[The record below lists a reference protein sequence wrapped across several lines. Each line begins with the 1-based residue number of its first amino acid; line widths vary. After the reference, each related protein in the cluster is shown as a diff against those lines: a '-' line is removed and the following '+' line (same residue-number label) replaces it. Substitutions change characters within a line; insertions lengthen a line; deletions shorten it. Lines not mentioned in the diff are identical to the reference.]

1 MREPA
6 VIDPRFADEQRLEI
20 LELLQPS
27 EAGAGDPRSGEP
39 DLLEVGHLLQVLE
52 TRVGD
57 GRAAEVDP
65 LDARN
70 VADQL
75 ERAVVDLG
83 AGKDDDPPAG
93 FIVAGEER
101 PTAPGRRSRRENRQW
116 DSGSWRRLV
125 LETEEVPK
133 PTGPSGGNP
142 ANLQYSTARGA
153 GKHLRP
159 SQILTSAAECRP
171 SALAFR
177 YALSFGRCLLP
188 VWGEMPPIGVHWRR
202 SPSAARPG
210 EGPVRGLSTI
220 QAGSTAD
227 HEAPVGSADERRI
240 PDRHPAVAIALAGR
254 RHCLRS
260 FSAGGVDVWLFGAVL
275 LAAASAALSLTRFAK
290 ESAVV
295 LLLGVVCLGGAAP
308 PGLVGRGR
316 QRSVTL
322 RLGRAAAG
330 PRGRHTA
337 RPA

>member
-1 MREPA
+1 M
-6 VIDPRFADEQRLEI
+6 
-20 LELLQPS
+20 
-27 EAGAGDPRSGEP
+27 
-39 DLLEVGHLLQVLE
+39 
-52 TRVGD
+52 
-57 GRAAEVDP
+57 
-65 LDARN
+65 
-70 VADQL
+70 
-75 ERAVVDLG
+75 
-83 AGKDDDPPAG
+83 
-93 FIVAGEER
+93 
-101 PTAPGRRSRRENRQW
+101 
-116 DSGSWRRLV
+116 

-240 PDRHPAVAIALAGR
+240 PDSASGRGDCSGAGR

-260 FSAGGVDVWLFGAVL
+260 FSAGGARRLALRCRPAGCRVGRSVSDAV
-275 LAAASAALSLTRFAK
+275 RQ
-290 ESAVV
+290 
-295 LLLGVVCLGGAAP
+295 GIGRGAAVGSRLSGRRGTTW
-308 PGLVGRGR
+308 PGRSRATTICHSSPRTSRGW
-316 QRSVTL
+316 S
-322 RLGRAAAG
+322 AWSAHCSAG
-330 PRGRHTA
+330 LT
-337 RPA
+337 